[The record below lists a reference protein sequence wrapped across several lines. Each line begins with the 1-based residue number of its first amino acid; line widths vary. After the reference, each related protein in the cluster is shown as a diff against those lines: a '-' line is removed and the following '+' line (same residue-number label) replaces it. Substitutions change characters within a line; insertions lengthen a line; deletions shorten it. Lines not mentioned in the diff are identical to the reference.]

1 MKKSLL
7 VIPMTVLASAN
18 VFADEGASGV
28 MEVYID
34 QDSNA
39 GIYGAV
45 DIVEDVYA
53 EVEVAENGY
62 GYIGAGYMLTQD
74 TGLAAGYAK
83 DDFSEE
89 ARIKTFTGHSFGN
102 LYLRGA
108 LEYRHGFD
116 DFVAGGSVTG
126 DGVGSNSDVILPNP
140 SPTPPPEFFSNDSVI
155 LPNFEPHNGY
165 TVNVHHDK
173 SQIVKFTVGAD
184 YNLADQV
191 KLSYDYDYFSQLGDY
206 YGAEDAQSHTFK
218 AVYTG
223 SDIFQPYVKHAVDQD
238 FNNGFTTLGIAI
250 PF

>member
-1 MKKSLL
+1 
-7 VIPMTVLASAN
+7 
-18 VFADEGASGV
+18 

-62 GYIGAGYMLTQD
+62 GYIGAGYMFTQD

-126 DGVGSNSDVILPNP
+126 DGVGSGGENDFIPYPNP
-140 SPTPPPEFFSNDSVI
+140 VPLSSANLVRDDMGIIPIPDNGIDPQGN
-155 LPNFEPHNGY
+155 NGY
-165 TVNVHHDK
+165 SLNVNHDN
-173 SQIVKFTVGAD
+173 SQIVKVTIGAD
-184 YNLADQV
+184 YNIVDQV
-191 KLSYDYDYFSQLGDY
+191 KLSYDYDYYKQFGDFFT
-206 YGAEDAQSHTFK
+206 AEDAQAHTFK
-218 AVYTG
+218 ATYTG
-223 SDIFQPYVKHAVDQD
+223 SDTYQPYVKHAVDQD